1 MVVVTSTLDAAG
13 DAPPSSVTVPRR
25 PGRRLRVC
33 AVSFKPC
40 WQDQSGRWMSFGGFP
55 FQMAAIGS
63 LFDDM
68 TLVIVRVPPRAGG
81 IPLPA
86 HARVVPLRSPR
97 GADLRRK
104 VSVAAR
110 MPYFVWKIAAS
121 AWNADVVHVP
131 LPGDV
136 PLLGMWIALAMRK
149 RVLARY
155 GGSWV
160 ANTQSTFMNRVTK
173 ACMRRFAGG
182 RNVMLATGDGDS
194 APAAGVE
201 WVFSTALAQR
211 ELDRIAP
218 RLDRGLSNPPRLV
231 YAGRLSPEKGV
242 AVLIDALG
250 LLARDPDFPRLHL
263 TILGDGDERAAL
275 EARAA
280 SVGCLDRVAFP
291 GQVGRETL
299 SSALDVADVCVQPS
313 LTEGFSKAWLDAMAH
328 GLPVLTS
335 NVGAASAVIG
345 QAGERGWLV
354 APGDSRAL
362 ADAIRR
368 VVVENQ
374 DWTSLRRRCRLYVEG
389 RTLEAWAE
397 RIGTICAAHWGWTMT
412 DGRLQA

>member
-1 MVVVTSTLDAAG
+1 MVVVTPALDTAG
-13 DAPPSSVTVPRR
+13 DAPPSSMTLPVR

-40 WQDQSGRWMSFGGFP
+40 WQDASGRWMSFGGFP
-55 FQMAAIGS
+55 FQMAAIAS

-68 TLVIVRVPPRAGG
+68 TLVIVRVAPRDGG

-104 VSVAAR
+104 LSVVAR
-110 MPYFVWKIAAS
+110 MPYLVWKIAAS
-121 AWNADVVHVP
+121 AWNADAVHVP

-182 RNVMLATGDGDS
+182 RNVMLATGDGAA
-194 APAAGVE
+194 APAAGME
-201 WVFSTALAQR
+201 WVFSTALAR
-211 ELDRIAP
+211 DELERITP
-218 RLDRGLSNPPRLV
+218 RLDRGLSKPPRLV

-250 LLARDPDFPRLHL
+250 HLANDANAPQPHL
-263 TILGDGDERAAL
+263 TILGDGDERAEL
-275 EARAA
+275 EARATA
-280 SVGCLDRVAFP
+280 VGCRDRVTFAGQVDRVA
-291 GQVGRETL
+291 L

-345 QAGERGWLV
+345 TRGERGWLV
-354 APGDSRAL
+354 PPGDSQEL
-362 ADAIRR
+362 AAAIRR
-368 VVVENQ
+368 VLVDHQ
-374 DWTSLRRRCRLYVEG
+374 DWTDLRRRCRAYVEG

-397 RIGTICAAHWGWTMT
+397 RIGTMCAAHWGWTMT
-412 DGRLQA
+412 DGRLRA

>member
-1 MVVVTSTLDAAG
+1 
-13 DAPPSSVTVPRR
+13 
-25 PGRRLRVC
+25 
-33 AVSFKPC
+33 
-40 WQDQSGRWMSFGGFP
+40 MSFGGFP
-55 FQMAAIGS
+55 FQMAAIAS

-68 TLVIVRVPPRAGG
+68 TLVIVRVPPRDGG
-81 IPLPA
+81 MPLPA
-86 HARVVPLRSPR
+86 SARIVPLRSPR
-97 GADLRRK
+97 GANLRRK
-104 VSVAAR
+104 LSVAAHL
-110 MPYFVWKIAAS
+110 PYLVWKIAAS
-121 AWNADVVHVP
+121 ARNADVVHVP

-136 PLLGMWIALAMRK
+136 PLLGMWIAVAMRK
-149 RVLARY
+149 RVVARY

-182 RNVMLATGDGDS
+182 RNVMLATGDGDT

-201 WVFSTALAQR
+201 WVFSTALARR

-218 RLDRGLSNPPRLV
+218 RLDRGLSDPPRLV
-231 YAGRLSPEKGV
+231 YAGRLSSEKGV

-250 LLARDPDFPRLHL
+250 LLARDPNVPKPHL

-280 SVGCLDRVAFP
+280 SVGCRDRVTFA
-291 GQVGRETL
+291 GQVDRETL
-299 SSALDVADVCVQPS
+299 SRALDVADVCVQPS

-328 GLPVLTS
+328 GLPVLAS

-345 QAGERGWLV
+345 RRGERGWLV
-354 APGDSRAL
+354 VPGDSQAL
-362 ADAIRR
+362 AAAIRH
-368 VVVENQ
+368 VLIGQE
-374 DWTSLRRRCRLYVEG
+374 DWSALRRRCRGYVES

-397 RIGTICAAHWGWTMT
+397 RIGTMCAAQWGWTMT

>member
-1 MVVVTSTLDAAG
+1 MAGATTSLVAG
-13 DAPPSSVTVPRR
+13 DTAPPSVTAPARAR
-25 PGRRLRVC
+25 RRLRVC

-40 WQDQSGRWMSFGGFP
+40 WQDESGRWMSFGGFP
-55 FQMAAIGS
+55 SQMAAIAS

-68 TLVIVRVPPRAGG
+68 TLVIVRVPPREGG

-86 HARVVPLRSPR
+86 RARIVPLRSPR

-104 VSVAAR
+104 LSVVAR
-110 MPYFVWKIAAS
+110 LPYLVWKIAAS
-121 AWNADVVHVP
+121 TWNADVVHVP

-136 PLLGMWIALAMRK
+136 PLLGMWIALVMRK
-149 RVLARY
+149 RVVARY

-160 ANTQSTFMNRVTK
+160 PNTQSTLMNRVTK

-182 RNVMLATGDGDS
+182 RNVMLATGDGET

-201 WVFSTALAQR
+201 WVFSTALARR
-211 ELDRIAP
+211 ELDQIAP
-218 RLDRGLSNPPRLV
+218 RLDRGLSATPRLV

-250 LLARDPDFPRLHL
+250 LLARHPNAPQPHL

-280 SVGCLDRVAFP
+280 SVGCRDRVTFA
-291 GQVGRETL
+291 GQVDRATL
-299 SSALDVADVCVQPS
+299 SSALDVADLCVQPS

-328 GLPVLTS
+328 GLPVLAS

-345 QAGERGWLV
+345 TRGERGWLV
-354 APGDSRAL
+354 VPGDRQAL

-368 VVVENQ
+368 VLVDRQ
-374 DWTSLRRRCRLYVEG
+374 DWSALRRRCRAYVEG

-397 RIGTICAAHWGWTMT
+397 RIGTMCAAQWGWTMT

>member
-1 MVVVTSTLDAAG
+1 MAGATTSLVVG
-13 DAPPSSVTVPRR
+13 DAPPSSVTAPARAR
-25 PGRRLRVC
+25 RRLRVC

-40 WQDQSGRWMSFGGFP
+40 WQDESGRWMSFGGFP
-55 FQMAAIGS
+55 FQMAAIAS

-68 TLVIVRVPPRAGG
+68 TLVIVRVPPREGG

-104 VSVAAR
+104 LSVAAR
-110 MPYFVWKIAAS
+110 MPYLIWKIAAS
-121 AWNADVVHVP
+121 ARNADVVHVP

-136 PLLGMWIALAMRK
+136 ALLGMWVALGMRK

-182 RNVMLATGDGDS
+182 RNVMLATGDGDT
-194 APAAGVE
+194 APAAGIE
-201 WVFSTALAQR
+201 WVFSTALARQ

-218 RLDRGLSNPPRLV
+218 RVERALSNPPRLV

-242 AVLIDALG
+242 GVLIDALG
-250 LLARDPDFPRLHL
+250 LLARDQNVPQPHL

-275 EARAA
+275 QARVA
-280 SVGCLDRVAFP
+280 SVGCRDRVTFA
-291 GQVGRETL
+291 GQVDRETL
-299 SSALDVADVCVQPS
+299 SSALDVADLCVQPS

-328 GLPVLTS
+328 GLPVLAS
-335 NVGAASAVIG
+335 NVGAAPAVIG
-345 QAGERGWLV
+345 TQNERGWLV
-354 APGDSRAL
+354 APGDSQAL
-362 ADAIRR
+362 ADTIRH
-368 VVVENQ
+368 VLVENR
-374 DWTSLRRRCRLYVEG
+374 DWTALRRRCRAYVEG

-397 RIGTICAAHWGWTMT
+397 RIGRMCAACWGWTMT
-412 DGRLQA
+412 DGRLQV

>member
-1 MVVVTSTLDAAG
+1 MAIATTPLVAG
-13 DAPPSSVTVPRR
+13 DAPPSSVTAPARA
-25 PGRRLRVC
+25 GRRLRVC

-40 WQDQSGRWMSFGGFP
+40 WQDESGRWMSFGGFP
-55 FQMAAIGS
+55 FQMAAIAS

-68 TLVIVRVPPRAGG
+68 TLVIVRVPPRDGG

-86 HARVVPLRSPR
+86 HARIVPLRSPR

-104 VSVAAR
+104 LSVAAR
-110 MPYFVWKIAAS
+110 LPYLVWKIAAS
-121 AWNADVVHVP
+121 ARNADVVHVP

-136 PLLGMWIALAMRK
+136 PLLGMWIAFAMRK

-160 ANTQSTFMNRVTK
+160 ANTQSTLMNRVTK

-182 RNVMLATGDGDS
+182 RNVMLATGDGDA
-194 APAAGVE
+194 APAAGME
-201 WVFSTALAQR
+201 WVFSTALARR
-211 ELDRIAP
+211 ELGRIAP

-250 LLARDPDFPRLHL
+250 LLARDQDLPQPQL
-263 TILGDGDERAAL
+263 TILGDGDDRATL

-280 SVGCLDRVAFP
+280 SVGCRDRVTFA
-291 GQVGRETL
+291 GQVDRERL

-328 GLPVLTS
+328 GLPVLAS

-345 QAGERGWLV
+345 TRSERGWLV
-354 APGDSRAL
+354 APGDSRVL
-362 ADAIRR
+362 ADAIRH
-368 VVVENQ
+368 VLVDQQ
-374 DWTSLRRRCRLYVEG
+374 DWTGLRRRCRTYVEG

-397 RIGTICAAHWGWTMT
+397 RIGTMCAAHWGWTMT
-412 DGRLQA
+412 DGRLRA

>member
-1 MVVVTSTLDAAG
+1 
-13 DAPPSSVTVPRR
+13 
-25 PGRRLRVC
+25 
-33 AVSFKPC
+33 
-40 WQDQSGRWMSFGGFP
+40 MSFGGFP
-55 FQMAAIGS
+55 SQMAAIAS

-68 TLVIVRVPPRAGG
+68 TLVIVRVPPREGG
-81 IPLPA
+81 VPLPA
-86 HARVVPLRSPR
+86 RARIGALRSPR
-97 GADLRRK
+97 GGALRREL
-104 VSVAAR
+104 SVVAR
-110 MPYFVWKIAAS
+110 LPYLVWKIAAS
-121 AWNADVVHVP
+121 TWNADVVHVP

-136 PLLGMWIALAMRK
+136 PLLGMWIALVMRK
-149 RVLARY
+149 RVVARY

-160 ANTQSTFMNRVTK
+160 PNTQSTLMNRVTK

-182 RNVMLATGDGDS
+182 RNVMLATGDGET

-201 WVFSTALAQR
+201 WVFSTALARR
-211 ELDRIAP
+211 ELDQIAP
-218 RLDRGLSNPPRLV
+218 RLDRGLSATPRLV

-250 LLARDPDFPRLHL
+250 LLARHPNAPQPHL

-280 SVGCLDRVAFP
+280 SVGCRDRVTFA
-291 GQVGRETL
+291 GQVDRATL
-299 SSALDVADVCVQPS
+299 SSALDVADLCVQPS

-328 GLPVLTS
+328 GLPVLAS

-345 QAGERGWLV
+345 TRGERGWLV
-354 APGDSRAL
+354 VPGDRQAL

-368 VVVENQ
+368 VLVDRQ
-374 DWTSLRRRCRLYVEG
+374 DWSALRRRCRAYVEG

-397 RIGTICAAHWGWTMT
+397 RIGTMCAAQWGWTMT

>member
-1 MVVVTSTLDAAG
+1 MVVVMPALDTAS
-13 DAPPSSVTVPRR
+13 DAPPTSVAVPNGSR
-25 PGRRLRVC
+25 RRLRVC
-33 AVSFKPC
+33 AISFKPC
-40 WQDQSGRWMSFGGFP
+40 WQDASGRWMSFGGFP

-68 TLVIVRVPPRAGG
+68 TLVIVRVPPRDGG
-81 IPLPA
+81 IALPA

-104 VSVAAR
+104 LSIAAR
-110 MPYFVWKIAAS
+110 MPYFVWKITAS
-121 AWNADVVHVP
+121 AWNADAVHVP

-182 RNVMLATGDGDS
+182 RNVMLATGDGDA
-194 APAAGVE
+194 APATGME
-201 WVFSTALAQR
+201 WVFSTALARR
-211 ELDRIAP
+211 ELEGIVP
-218 RLDRGLSNPPRLV
+218 RLNRGLSNPPQLV

-250 LLARDPDFPRLHL
+250 HLAKDPSEPQPHL

-280 SVGCLDRVAFP
+280 AVGCHGRVTFA
-291 GQVGRETL
+291 GQVDRETL

-335 NVGAASAVIG
+335 SVGAASTVIG
-345 QAGERGWLV
+345 THGERGWLV
-354 APGDSRAL
+354 APGDAL
-362 ADAIRR
+362 ELAAAIRR
-368 VVVENQ
+368 VLVDHQ
-374 DWTSLRRRCRLYVEG
+374 DWTELRRRCRAYVEG

-397 RIGTICAAHWGWTMT
+397 RIGTMCAARWGWTMT

>member
-1 MVVVTSTLDAAG
+1 MVGVTSTLDAAG
-13 DAPPSSVTVPRR
+13 DAPPSTVSR
-25 PGRRLRVC
+25 PTRAGRRLRVC
-33 AVSFKPC
+33 AISFKPC
-40 WQDQSGRWMSFGGFP
+40 WQDESGRWMSFGGFP

-68 TLVIVRVPPRAGG
+68 TLVIVRVPPRDGG

-86 HARVVPLRSPR
+86 RARVVPLRSPR
-97 GADLRRK
+97 GADFRRK
-104 VSVAAR
+104 LSVAAR

-121 AWNADVVHVP
+121 AWNADAVHVP

-182 RNVMLATGDGDS
+182 RNVMLATGDGET
-194 APAAGVE
+194 APAAGME
-201 WVFSTALAQR
+201 WVFSTALARR

-250 LLARDPDFPRLHL
+250 LLARDPNAPRPHL

-280 SVGCLDRVAFP
+280 SVGCRDRVTFA
-291 GQVGRETL
+291 GQVDRDEL

-328 GLPVLTS
+328 GLPVLAS
-335 NVGAASAVIG
+335 NVGAASTVIG
-345 QAGERGWLV
+345 TRGERGWLV
-354 APGDSRAL
+354 APGDSQML
-362 ADAIRR
+362 SGAIREVLLDR
-368 VVVENQ
+368 H
-374 DWTSLRRRCRLYVEG
+374 DWTALRHRCRAYVEG

-397 RIGTICAAHWGWTMT
+397 RIGTMCAARWGWTMT
-412 DGRLQA
+412 DGRLQS